1 MTKNI
6 KTARAKFGRTRIGG
20 EGGETAE
27 VKGGQSCD
35 FFSKVTLMALSLS
48 LKQWK
53 ALRRLKKVE
62 F

>member
-1 MTKNI
+1 MTKKNQDSLS
-6 KTARAKFGRTRIGG
+6 KFGRTRVGR

-53 ALRRLKKVE
+53 AFRRLRKREV
-62 F
+62 